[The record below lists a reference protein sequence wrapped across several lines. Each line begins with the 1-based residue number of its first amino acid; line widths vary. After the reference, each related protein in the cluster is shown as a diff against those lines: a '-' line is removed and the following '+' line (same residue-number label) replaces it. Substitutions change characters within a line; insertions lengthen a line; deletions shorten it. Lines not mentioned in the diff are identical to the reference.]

1 MEIKTTVNLS
11 SEESENILLALAR
24 DKKGTDFINFYMQ
37 IYSSTNDLE
46 AQRVYCYIR
55 KALGFFDFSGN
66 Y

>member
-11 SEESENILLALAR
+11 SEEIENILLALAK

-37 IYSSTNDLE
+37 IYKLTNDLE
-46 AQRVYCYIR
+46 AQRIYCYIR
-55 KALGFFDFSGN
+55 KALGFSNFIGN